1 MFRYMHSSLLTEP
14 KAINAALEKNAT
26 IISMSW
32 TIPIPEEDNP
42 NRKLFV
48 DAVHKA
54 CKQNVLM
61 FCSSSDGG
69 GFENVEDYPSAAKRD
84 QMFRIGAA
92 HDHGSAF
99 EHTDKGVD
107 YIFPGVQVNTTAT
120 SPATGSSIATAL
132 AAGLAATIIY
142 CFKISVLAVK
152 TRNLSQ
158 IDSSR
163 LQLTEGRLN
172 NVSRYT
178 GMKGAFKSF
187 GTVNTMK
194 FIQIWEVLSPV
205 MDKLESLQDDGDPN
219 IKIEA
224 IMDLCAK
231 LN

>member
-1 MFRYMHSSLLTEP
+1 
-14 KAINAALEKNAT
+14 
-26 IISMSW
+26 MSW
-32 TIPIPEEDNP
+32 TIPIPEENDP
-42 NRKLFV
+42 GRKLFV

-69 GFENVEDYPSAAKRD
+69 GFENIEDYPSAAKRD

-107 YIFPGVQVNTTAT
+107 FIFPGVQVNTNAT

-152 TRNLSQ
+152 TRTQTMSQ
-158 IDSSR
+158 IESSR
-163 LQLTEGRLN
+163 LQVKEGRLN

-178 GMKGAFKSF
+178 GMKTAFKRL
-187 GTVNTMK
+187 GTVNAPK

-205 MDKLESLQDDGDPN
+205 VDKLENLQDDGNPN
-219 IKIEA
+219 IKVEA
-224 IMDLCAK
+224 IKDLCTK
-231 LN
+231 LGLD

>member
-1 MFRYMHSSLLTEP
+1 MLTDP
-14 KAINAALEKNAT
+14 KAINTALEKNAT

-32 TIPIPEEDNP
+32 TIPIPEEQDP
-42 NRKLFV
+42 DRKLFV
-48 DAVHKA
+48 DAVQKA

-107 YIFPGVQVNTTAT
+107 YIFPGVQVNTNAT
-120 SPATGSSIATAL
+120 SPATGSSVATAL

-152 TRNLSQ
+152 TRTQTMSEVE
-158 IDSSR
+158 SSR
-163 LQLTEGRLN
+163 LRDKEVSLN
-172 NVSRYT
+172 KISQYT
-178 GMKGAFKSF
+178 GMKAAFKNL
-187 GTVNTMK
+187 GTVNPLK

-205 MDKLESLQDDGDPN
+205 MDKLENLQDDGNPN
-219 IKIEA
+219 IKVEA
-224 IMDLCAK
+224 IKDLCTK